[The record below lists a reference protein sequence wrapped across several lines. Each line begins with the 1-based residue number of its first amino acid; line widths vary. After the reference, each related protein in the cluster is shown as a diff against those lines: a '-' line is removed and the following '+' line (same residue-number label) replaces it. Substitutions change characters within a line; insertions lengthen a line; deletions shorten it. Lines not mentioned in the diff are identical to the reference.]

1 MANIIEEVIVI
12 KLSRISKSD
21 SLPPLATEEFQITI
35 EQVVQELL
43 SADVVVEVSGM

>member
-21 SLPPLATEEFQITI
+21 NLPLLATEEFQSTI

-43 SADVVVEVSGM
+43 SADVVVEVSGI